1 MNQLYPIN
9 QALNYIEEHL
19 DQEIDY
25 QEIARVALTSEQY
38 FKRLFSSLSGMTLSE
53 YIRKRRLTQAAFELK
68 QSDEKVVNIALKYGY
83 TSPDAF
89 SRAFQ
94 QLHGVTPTE
103 ARVLHSPLKT
113 YPKLFFKLDIQGE
126 EPLHY
131 RFVQKPAFLLAGYYA
146 KAIVDLD
153 GRSEEITQLLES
165 LGESHYQRLNTVNNQ
180 LFGKGPLYFSSEYT
194 EKEAVYVQD
203 FYVGVPVD
211 EIPNDLVGV
220 AVEDTLWVVFTVKG
234 EWEEISNTWTR
245 IYTEWFP
252 SSSLEPAFSPEF
264 MINNDQKTE
273 IWIAIKQERRQ
284 NNG

>member
-25 QEIARVALTSEQY
+25 QEIARIALTSEQY

-68 QSDEKVVNIALKYGY
+68 KSDDKVVDIALKYGY

-131 RFVQKPAFLLAGYYA
+131 RFVQKPAFLLTGYYVE
-146 KAIVDLD
+146 AIADLD
-153 GRSEEITQLLES
+153 GRSEEIIQLLES
-165 LGESHYQRLNTVNNQ
+165 LGEPHYQRLDAVNNQ
-180 LFGKGPLYFSSEYT
+180 LFGKGPLYFSSEYA
-194 EKEAVYVQD
+194 EKGDVYVQD

-211 EIPNDLVGV
+211 EIPDDLVGV
-220 AVEDTLWVVFTVKG
+220 AVKDTLWVVFTAIG

-252 SSSLEPAFSPEF
+252 SSSFEPAFSPEF
-264 MINNDQKTE
+264 MINKDKETE
-273 IWIAIKQERRQ
+273 SWIAIRSK
-284 NNG
+284 